1 MQKTPHLIEQ
11 GTRPV
16 QLKGSGLATLILR
29 ALGWRV
35 AFEGLPALQ
44 GVVMVYPHTSNW
56 DFVIGILAKWAIG
69 IPVKFWGKDSLFK
82 PPIVGRWMRWI
93 GGVPID
99 RKSSKGMVGG
109 TAAQMLEARDKSTF
123 FWLAVAPEGTRSLTP
138 GWRSGAYRVA
148 LEAKMPVGLVA
159 LDFGTKTLR
168 FNQFVEL
175 SGDAQA
181 DFAFFAQVYAGAKGK
196 RQELAA
202 PITLRQQ

>member
-11 GTRPV
+11 GLRPV
-16 QLKGSGLATLILR
+16 QLKGSGLATLMLR
-29 ALGWRV
+29 AFGWRV
-35 AFEGLPALQ
+35 DFQGLPALQ

-109 TAAQMLEARDKSTF
+109 TAAQMLEAREKGEF

-148 LEAKMPVGLVA
+148 LEARMPVGLAA

-168 FNQFVEL
+168 FRQFVEL

-181 DFAFFAQVYAGAKGK
+181 DFALFSQVFAADKGK
-196 RQELAA
+196 RPELAA